1 MKPYGV
7 HIKLYLCSCCPYNH
21 KMFIWCV
28 LVKLSICW
36 TGSINEL
43 WSNHSFLTTSRVQV
57 SFNHGGETQMFLV
70 EVQHIKVY
78 INIERNL
85 SPALF
90 WLFQHIS
97 LLSYVFF
104 FFTFQSLHT
113 VCSFVSFY
121 VYFLCER
128 KNKKENKK
136 GDDEKYEKTEE
147 KADLTSWDPTE

>member
-1 MKPYGV
+1 M
-7 HIKLYLCSCCPYNH
+7 
-21 KMFIWCV
+21 
-28 LVKLSICW
+28 
-36 TGSINEL
+36 
-43 WSNHSFLTTSRVQV
+43 
-57 SFNHGGETQMFLV
+57 
-70 EVQHIKVY
+70 
-78 INIERNL
+78 
-85 SPALF
+85 
-90 WLFQHIS
+90 
-97 LLSYVFF
+97 FF